1 MKRLL
6 CVLLVLL
13 LLIGSAVPASA
24 NSAQSYWEG
33 VDRAGVIITDGESP
47 IVVEHEK
54 LTFDLQEFPQNYYR
68 SEEEFLAY
76 TGSVTAQYTFHNP
89 SALTVTAKLLF
100 PFGQKAW
107 YGPSDNTDAEQYDI
121 LVDGQAV
128 EKKIR
133 HTLSYGNQFDLE
145 QDLSLIS
152 DTFAEDSFY
161 FPDMTVT
168 AYKFSVSGVDTQT
181 YKSATV
187 AFDVPK
193 GLGNYRFYLP
203 EHRGSQRQD
212 DGDMRVIGSAK
223 DSFYVY
229 IFGEPP
235 ALMPEFKFY
244 QNGAARD
251 SEQISGTA
259 SLAFSQSMTFRE
271 FVLDSWSE
279 EAGVSETDWYN
290 ATVAD
295 LHQGHRSA
303 EYPVVFLNSYRLQND
318 LMRWYEYEITLAP
331 GERIV
336 NTVTA
341 PIYPSIDT
349 NYDPDIYGYTYL
361 LSPAK
366 TWKTFG
372 TLEIVVNTPYYITDS
387 SLQGFEKTETGYKL
401 TLPGLPDEELKFTL
415 STSEN
420 PKKPKTNFLTD
431 FFYIFAFLF
440 SYIGYLFESLFEAIG
455 SFFQNLF

>member
-1 MKRLL
+1 MKRFIAAFLM
-6 CVLLVLL
+6 LL
-13 LLIGSAVPASA
+13 LLFGGTPTASA

-47 IVVEHEK
+47 IVVEHEL

-76 TGSVTAQYTFHNP
+76 TGKVTAQYTFYNP

-100 PFGQKAW
+100 PFGREPW
-107 YGPSDNTDAEQYDI
+107 YGVPDNADTEKYDI
-121 LVDGQAV
+121 LINGQAI

-133 HTLSYGNQFDLE
+133 HTLSDNGQFTLA

-152 DTFAEDSFY
+152 DGFAEDPFY
-161 FPDMTVT
+161 TPELTVT
-168 AYKFSVSGVDTQT
+168 AYKFSVSGVDTTT

-223 DSFYVY
+223 DSFYIYV
-229 IFGEPP
+229 FGEPLT
-235 ALMPEFKFY
+235 LMPEFKFY

-251 SEQISGTA
+251 SERISGTA
-259 SLAFSQSMTFRE
+259 SFVDSQSMTFQE
-271 FVLDSWSE
+271 FALDSWSE
-279 EAGVSETDWYN
+279 DTGVSETDWYN

-295 LHQGHRSA
+295 LHRGHRNG
-303 EYPVVFLNSYRLQND
+303 EYPVVFRNSYRLQDD
-318 LMRWYEYEITLAP
+318 LMRWYEYEITLEP
-331 GERIV
+331 GQRIV
-336 NTVTA
+336 NSVTA

-349 NYDPDIYGYTYL
+349 DYNPDIYGYTYL
-361 LSPAK
+361 LSPAQ
-366 TWKTFG
+366 TWKSFG
-372 TLEIVVNTPYYITDS
+372 TLEVVVNTPYYITDS

-401 TLPGLPDEELKFTL
+401 VLEGLPDGELTFTL

-420 PKKPKTNFLTD
+420 PEAPKTNALVG

-440 SYIGYLFESLFEAIG
+440 SYIGYLFESLFDAIG
-455 SFFQNLF
+455 SLF

>member
-1 MKRLL
+1 MKRFIAAF
-6 CVLLVLL
+6 LVLL
-13 LLIGSAVPASA
+13 LLFGGSPMPVSA
-24 NSAQSYWEG
+24 NSAQTYWAG
-33 VDRAGVIITDGESP
+33 VDSTGVIITDGESP
-47 IVVEHEK
+47 IVVEHEL
-54 LTFDLQEFPQNYYR
+54 LTFDLQEFPSNYYR

-76 TGSVTAQYTFHNP
+76 TGKVTAQYTFYNP

-100 PFGQKAW
+100 PFGREVW
-107 YGPSDNTDAEQYDI
+107 YGVSDNADALKYDI
-121 LVDGQAV
+121 FINGEAI

-133 HTLSYGNQFDLE
+133 HTLSDNAQFTLE
-145 QDLSLIS
+145 QDLALIS
-152 DTFAEDSFY
+152 DGFAKDPFY
-161 FPDMTVT
+161 APELTVT
-168 AYKFSVSGVDTQT
+168 AYKFSVSGIDTTT

-223 DSFYVY
+223 ESFYIYV
-229 IFGEPP
+229 FGEPP

-251 SEQISGTA
+251 NERISGTA
-259 SLAFSQSMTFRE
+259 SLVSSQSMTFKE

-279 EAGVSETDWYN
+279 ETGVSETDWYN

-295 LHQGHRSA
+295 LHRGHRNT
-303 EYPVVFLNSYRLQND
+303 EYPVVFRNSYRLQDN
-318 LMRWYEYEITLAP
+318 LMRWYEYEITIEP
-331 GERIV
+331 GGRIV

-341 PIYPSIDT
+341 PIYPSIDLDY
-349 NYDPDIYGYTYL
+349 NPAVYGYKYL

-366 TWKTFG
+366 TWKSFG
-372 TLEIVVNTPYYITDS
+372 TLEVVVNTPYYITES
-387 SLQGFEKTETGYKL
+387 SLEGFEKTDTGYKL
-401 TLPGLPDEELKFTL
+401 TLPGLPDSELTFTL

-420 PKKPKTNFLTD
+420 PEAPRNNPFVG
-431 FFYIFAFLF
+431 FFYIIAMII
-440 SYIGYLFESLFEAIG
+440 SSIRYLFESLFESIA
-455 SFFQNLF
+455 SLF